1 MKVILSPTAREYVKS
16 EALYLKSKSSR
27 AAQSFA
33 DDLKRLRQGLGRF
46 SRMGRATEEMPV
58 PGILRFVMGPYLVDY
73 EIRPEA
79 IIIFSI
85 RHGRERPPGVDVNVD
100 FDHEERDG
108 GDGE

>member
-1 MKVILSPTAREYVKS
+1 
-16 EALYLKSKSSR
+16 
-27 AAQSFA
+27 
-33 DDLKRLRQGLGRF
+33 
-46 SRMGRATEEMPV
+46 
-58 PGILRFVMGPYLVDY
+58 MGPYLVDY

-85 RHGRERPPGVDVNVD
+85 RHGRERPPVVAVDVD